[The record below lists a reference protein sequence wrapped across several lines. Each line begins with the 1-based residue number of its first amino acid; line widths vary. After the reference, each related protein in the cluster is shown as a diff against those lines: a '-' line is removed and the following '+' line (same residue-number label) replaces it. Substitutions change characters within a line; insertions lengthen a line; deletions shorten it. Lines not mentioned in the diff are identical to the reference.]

1 MTASAPSGE
10 TSAPSGETS
19 APSRETSAPS
29 GETSAP
35 SGGLR
40 GARVLVPRGG
50 AWGARV
56 ATAITA
62 RGGDPIVA
70 PLISSAPLRDE
81 AARDRAF
88 AALAAGEYGWM
99 FVTSAASVEQ
109 LAAHGVV
116 LPPRTRLAAVGPATA
131 RAARQAG
138 YEVAFVPDGHSSASA
153 LALQWCAAHAPGEAG
168 RALVVRSDLAAA
180 TVSDELQLRGFAVD
194 VCIAYRTVGVDLDPA
209 VVAALRATE
218 PDAHAP
224 VAVDVVL
231 LTSLSVARELR
242 RQVGT
247 LPARVRVAS
256 IGPGTTRDAE
266 RLGFSVAHTA
276 RTQSID
282 ALVAELD
289 SPDAGTA
296 SGLDAPHDVPP
307 TRPDHDRED
316 TP

>member
-1 MTASAPSGE
+1 MTASAPSGD
-10 TSAPSGETS
+10 TSAPW
-19 APSRETSAPS
+19 

-56 ATAITA
+56 ATAIAA
-62 RGGDPIVA
+62 RGGEPIVA
-70 PLISSAPLRDE
+70 PLIASAPPRDE

-109 LAAHGVV
+109 LVAHDVTIPTG
-116 LPPRTRLAAVGPATA
+116 TRVAAVGPATA

-168 RALVVRSDLAAA
+168 RSIVVRSDLATA

-209 VVAALRATE
+209 IAAALRAAD
-218 PDAHAP
+218 PDVDAP
-224 VAVDVVL
+224 AAVDVVL

-242 RQVGT
+242 RQVGA
-247 LPARVRVAS
+247 LPRRVRVAS

-266 RLGFSVAHTA
+266 RLGFSVTHTA

>member
-1 MTASAPSGE
+1 MTA
-10 TSAPSGETS
+10 
-19 APSRETSAPS
+19 
-29 GETSAP
+29 SAP

-50 AWGARV
+50 AWGAHV
-56 ATAITA
+56 AAAIDA

-70 PLISSAPLRDE
+70 PLIASAPPRDE

-88 AALAAGEYGWM
+88 AALAAGEYSWL

-109 LAAHGVV
+109 LALHGVAI
-116 LPPRTRLAAVGPATA
+116 PAATRIAAVGPATA
-131 RAARQAG
+131 RAARHAG

-153 LALQWCAAHAPGEAG
+153 LSLQWCAAHAPSEAG
-168 RALVVRSDLAAA
+168 RALVVRSDLATA

-209 VVAALRATE
+209 IAAALRSEEFRAPAPE
-218 PDAHAP
+218 PGDAEAP
-224 VAVDVVL
+224 EPSDEARVDIVL

-247 LPARVRVAS
+247 LPPRVRVAS
-256 IGPGTTRDAE
+256 IGPGTTHDAE
-266 RLGFSVAHTA
+266 RLGFTVAHTA

-289 SPDAGTA
+289 S
-296 SGLDAPHDVPP
+296 
-307 TRPDHDRED
+307 RPDHPRED

>member
-1 MTASAPSGE
+1 MEAGVVVAL
-10 TSAPSGETS
+10 AVD
-19 APSRETSAPS
+19 AD
-29 GETSAP
+29 
-35 SGGLR
+35 LD
-40 GARVLVPRGG
+40 VLVSYADGSVSEEIFDHIDVHAVLVEMGRAGVTEAVRGE
-50 AWGARV
+50 ASPDRFIAL
-56 ATAITA
+56 
-62 RGGDPIVA
+62 GDSEFVGV
-70 PLISSAPLRDE
+70 LFDHS
-81 AARDRAF
+81 RDRAF

-116 LPPRTRLAAVGPATA
+116 LPPATRLAAVGPATA

-168 RALVVRSDLAAA
+168 RSIVVRSDLATA

-209 VVAALRATE
+209 IAAALRAAD
-218 PDAHAP
+218 PDVDAP
-224 VAVDVVL
+224 AAVDVVL

-242 RQVGT
+242 RQVGA
-247 LPARVRVAS
+247 LPRRVRVAS

-266 RLGFSVAHTA
+266 RLGFSVTHTA